1 MIFKIPVPVSLFR
14 PSIIRASSHTWEYVG
29 FGPGNY
35 STGLPQFQDI
45 TLTQQQTVNSQ
56 SLEKAGGFV
65 ASSGTN
71 SQGDFFIGNQ
81 IIDAK
86 GNNTNTLNFPRL
98 KTSAENRLIDFTDL
112 QSLAANS
119 SSTAF
124 TPSRFS
130 KSLTEVLSAIQEA
143 QRNAFKAANIESSV
157 LTTNSLKVNGK
168 IVISNNVFDNVDNF
182 PEGRQDRYGFV
193 KRASINWFNNDSA
206 SEEYEA
212 LADTYISPVDLS
224 DWANKNSLIPSTPVP
239 WTVAYTPEGTFSE
252 ASDVGIVDI
261 IETFKKSSNFSV
273 SGINATDNRWYEPLT
288 DTVQIPLGTPRDSED
303 QTGINLYEGRSGI
316 IYVSFSV
323 EVKASAIIPTNLWVP
338 VDNNWNGISEEDGSP
353 TSYLQG
359 KNFII
364 GYYVTGGKIY
374 YSTNVVT
381 EF

>member
-1 MIFKIPVPVSLFR
+1 MML
-14 PSIIRASSHTWEYVG
+14 
-29 FGPGNY
+29 
-35 STGLPQFQDI
+35 L
-45 TLTQQQTVNSQ
+45 
-56 SLEKAGGFV
+56 
-65 ASSGTN
+65 
-71 SQGDFFIGNQ
+71 
-81 IIDAK
+81 
-86 GNNTNTLNFPRL
+86 L
-98 KTSAENRLIDFTDL
+98 KNMK
-112 QSLAANS
+112 SLADA
-119 SSTAF
+119 
-124 TPSRFS
+124 
-130 KSLTEVLSAIQEA
+130 
-143 QRNAFKAANIESSV
+143 
-157 LTTNSLKVNGK
+157 
-168 IVISNNVFDNVDNF
+168 
-182 PEGRQDRYGFV
+182 
-193 KRASINWFNNDSA
+193 
-206 SEEYEA
+206 
-212 LADTYISPVDLS
+212 YISPVDLS

-288 DTVQIPLGTPRDSED
+288 DTVQIPLGTPRDSQD

-316 IYVSFSV
+316 IYVSFAV